1 MHPLRSLVPWQ
12 TCAHCR
18 IVAEAAEGSEAN
30 AKIKELAKKV
40 CMGSD

>member
-1 MHPLRSLVPWQ
+1 MLP
-12 TCAHCR
+12 ACR

-40 CMGSD
+40 LQPFRH